1 MAQAVNR
8 CSAGARMRQLA
19 ASWSLYLP
27 MALLAATLAPAA
39 RAQSLLS
46 GDEQNVVNFAFAT
59 QLGSGVYS
67 VSGRTLQIY
76 RLPFGHTLKSTDES
90 SFGVELTLP
99 VTFGFYDFELQD
111 IEDGDIPTQVD
122 SVSFVPGLTLVFELQ
137 PDWTLEPYFEAGIA
151 RARDVNAHANI
162 YAVGVASLFEFGGK
176 GFDWLLRNDLTF
188 AGVDLRGTDGSDR
201 FARLQTVLTA
211 RRPFGRESS
220 VDYLVY
226 ALNVYYVDQPGG
238 PVDSAV
244 QGGHSVQYEIGIT
257 LGTTEPRR
265 IWHMP
270 LPRIGIGYRFGSNL
284 DVFRIVI
291 GTPF

>member
-1 MAQAVNR
+1 MGTDRLTETFALMKSFVVLVVLAVAQAPV
-8 CSAGARMRQLA
+8 
-19 ASWSLYLP
+19 
-27 MALLAATLAPAA
+27 A

-46 GDEQNVVNFAFAT
+46 RDEQNVANFAFAT

-76 RLPFGHTLKSTDES
+76 RLPFSHALRSTDDS
-90 SFGVELTLP
+90 DFGVELTLP

-111 IEDGDIPTQVD
+111 IDDGDIPTNVD
-122 SVSFVPGLTLVFELQ
+122 ALSFVPGLTLVFELQ
-137 PDWTLEPYFEAGIA
+137 PRWTLEPYVEAGIA
-151 RARDVNAHANI
+151 RARDTDADSYV
-162 YAVGVASLFEFGGK
+162 YAGGLRSLYAFDGQ

-188 AGVDLRGTDGSDR
+188 AGVDLRGAEGSNR
-201 FARLQTVLTA
+201 FARFQTVVTA
-211 RRPFGRESS
+211 RRPFAHGSR

-226 ALNVYYVDQPGG
+226 ALNEYYVDQPDG

-244 QGGHSVQYEIGIT
+244 QGGSSVQYEIGIT
-257 LGTTEPRR
+257 LGTSEPRR
-265 IWHMP
+265 IWRIP
-270 LPRIGIGYRFGSNL
+270 VPRVGIGYRFGSNL